1 MLYEVFF
8 PRRYE
13 SNHPWGDE
21 AWEKWQDSQFKVLH
35 EIKPVKV
42 PIHKVSHV
50 THDREAEGIKHTG
63 AYFTF
68 KARQKCGKAY
78 IKDGRPL
85 GESYKEVCPYQ
96 YEQIPETE
104 PVLPGY
110 YSWWGI
116 SLTGVSEA
124 KKIRQAIERELKRHR
139 YELSLADYLKD
150 PPESRYGNN
159 EFSTKLANIL
169 QSYWR
174 SRQCRTR
181 EVYLKRGG
189 TLRYRQEICYVIVIC
204 TKEDLDRL
212 SDFPNLKPEE
222 TEVFNSNGLLSENG
236 SIKDYRAVPIFET
249 EYPIQSC
256 NNQSCSWETMAFA
269 LYYPSDDFVIR
280 CHKDNI
286 SYNGEVNHGYC
297 TSTYPL
303 MKYTDNRKCLNDTEI
318 VWKCPNHIS
327 EAEKAEDHK
336 IRQRQ
341 R

>member
-8 PRRYE
+8 PGRYH

-35 EIKPVKV
+35 EIKSVKV
-42 PIHKVSHV
+42 AIHKVSHV
-50 THDREAEGIKHTG
+50 THDIEAEGIERTG
-63 AYFTF
+63 THFTF

-78 IKDGRPL
+78 IKDGRQL
-85 GESYKEVCPYQ
+85 GESYKEVCPYE
-96 YEQIPETE
+96 YDQIPETE

-124 KKIRQAIERELKRHR
+124 KKVRQAIERKMKRHR
-139 YELSLADYLKD
+139 YELADYLKD
-150 PPESRYGNN
+150 PPESHYGNN
-159 EFSTKLANIL
+159 EFSTELTNIL
-169 QSYWR
+169 QYYQR
-174 SRQCRTR
+174 SRQCYKRD
-181 EVYLKRGG
+181 VYLKRGG

-212 SDFPNLKPEE
+212 SDFPNLNPEE

-236 SIKDYRAVPIFET
+236 SIKDYRAVLTFET

-256 NNQSCSWETMAFA
+256 NNDSCSWETMAFA
-269 LYYPSDDFVIR
+269 LYFPTSDSVIR

-303 MKYTDNRKCLNDTEI
+303 MKYTDNRKCLTEI
-318 VWKCPNHIS
+318 VWKCPNRIS
-327 EAEKAEDHK
+327 EEEKAEDDE